1 MIKDLEFETY
11 LIISQSE
18 FCIYLFDKK
27 NMKNLYEQ
35 KLIINDGFD
44 FIDFNLLNKFL
55 DENIFKI
62 EKLIGM
68 FVENII
74 LIINYDKVFKLNLGV
89 KKKNYEES
97 ISKKFLESMIVD
109 VKDLFKENYQ
119 NEKIMHLV
127 VKKYIIDDDQY
138 FFFKENLK
146 GNKFCIEVEFL
157 SVSENFLYEIEKVL
171 QKYQIKIDQYFDL
184 KHIKSFFKNEDIEF
198 SEMIFKLQ
206 NGFIE
211 NEVKLIPKSHKKMGF
226 FEKFFQ
232 LLS

>member
-11 LIISQSE
+11 LIISHGE
-18 FCIYLFDKK
+18 FSICLFDKK
-27 NMKNLYEQ
+27 NMNNLYEQ
-35 KLIINDGFD
+35 KLTIDDGFD
-44 FIDFNLLNKFL
+44 FVDFNLLNKFL

-138 FFFKENLK
+138 FFLK
-146 GNKFCIEVEFL
+146 
-157 SVSENFLYEIEKVL
+157 
-171 QKYQIKIDQYFDL
+171 KI
-184 KHIKSFFKNEDIEF
+184 
-198 SEMIFKLQ
+198 
-206 NGFIE
+206 
-211 NEVKLIPKSHKKMGF
+211 
-226 FEKFFQ
+226 
-232 LLS
+232 